1 MDMGETRTLQDARQS
16 YIQKVLAH
24 TKGDIEQASRILG
37 ITPAALT
44 SLLRQQDASP
54 SGDAKKSS
62 SEPKQG
68 WEHEKEN

>member
-1 MDMGETRTLQDARQS
+1 MSNTRTLQDARQR

-44 SLLRQQDASP
+44 SLLRQLEASP
-54 SGDAKKSS
+54 SVDDKQSS
-62 SEPKQG
+62 PEPKQG
-68 WEHEKEN
+68 WEHEKEI